1 MPKIRKQR
9 RTVNIG
15 HEHKRT
21 DTLTHIPTKGY
32 MYVCTHAHKRTFVSY
47 ERYKMQKNF
56 HWKFFLVHFT
66 DDYVI
71 VVAVIVVGFVVVVV
85 VAVIAAVEVEMMM
98 TLDFRFCFCFCLY
111 VDSIF

>member
-15 HEHKRT
+15 HEQKRM

-56 HWKFFLVHFT
+56 HSKFFLVHFA

-71 VVAVIVVGFVVVVV
+71 VVAVIVVGFVDVVV

-98 TLDFRFCFCFCLY
+98 TLDFRFCFCLY